1 MTSGVK
7 RSFFTKPAWAAAP
20 AAAGSSA
27 PAPAKDESS
36 SSVFGRNDIYRDILQ
51 AEHAKKEK
59 KAAKARHRPQKQDR
73 DSELEG
79 PEVKKRRISSE
90 EPADTKDPGYDSD
103 AEDSVSPTISP
114 TSPKSEREKQQCQNR
129 PVTRSTPRKQESSSR
144 GLEDSPRTYKS
155 PSTRESS
162 RRATTVTLH
171 DGDQQLD
178 DDLVIWTPV
187 RPTKPSPSKR
197 NPKPPSDDE
206 ESEEEE
212 EEDPYVRK
220 LKAKARE
227 KARLQKLGVVEPDRP
242 KTPLTTF
249 SAAAAAVDRTRSSSV
264 ENPQSRP
271 LSSNSASQD
280 YLNDNRATPASEQE
294 DDPQV
299 RILIQSDIP
308 DTKPLIVKRKAS
320 QSLKQVKEFWC
331 KKWGLDDSMTR
342 KVFFTWRGTRLF
354 DSTTMRGIILKLKKD
369 YRQQSASV
377 SLDDGGEEED
387 EDKDKDKDPSEGNIM
402 LEAMT
407 PELYEEKQRQR
418 EREQQ
423 AQTQQDEEHEEVEAA
438 TPAPADD
445 GAIVIRLVAQ
455 NLEPMQLRV
464 RPHTTMAKVMR
475 GFAAMRKVDEGKTAW
490 LIFDG
495 ERLDPERT
503 VGDVELE
510 DEDEVE
516 VSIR

>member
-7 RSFFTKPAWAAAP
+7 RSFFTKPAWAAP
-20 AAAGSSA
+20 AASA
-27 PAPAKDESS
+27 PAKEE

-59 KAAKARHRPQKQDR
+59 KAAKAKHRTGKQD
-73 DSELEG
+73 SEG
-79 PEVKKRRISSE
+79 PEAKKRRISSD
-90 EPADTKDPGYDSD
+90 PADAKDPSYGSD
-103 AEDSVSPTISP
+103 AESVSSQ
-114 TSPKSEREKQQCQNR
+114 TSLKTEKQSQDR
-129 PVTRSTPRKQESSSR
+129 PVTRSTPRKQTSGSK
-144 GLEDSPRTYKS
+144 GLEESPTSRKS

-162 RRATTVTLH
+162 RRDTVILH
-171 DGDQQLD
+171 DCDQQSD

-187 RPTKPSPSKR
+187 KPSKPSPAKR
-197 NPKPPSDDE
+197 KPKPPSEDE
-206 ESEEEE
+206 ESE
-212 EEDPYVRK
+212 EEDPYVRE

-227 KARLQKLGVVEPDRP
+227 KARLQKLGIEPDRP

-249 SAAAAAVDRTRSSSV
+249 SPAVGRTRSSSV
-264 ENPQSRP
+264 EKPQSRP
-271 LSSNSASQD
+271 LSSNSAQD
-280 YLNDNRATPASEQE
+280 FNRATPVSEQE

-331 KKWGLDDSMTR
+331 KKWGLHDSVTR

-377 SLDDGGEEED
+377 GLDGDED
-387 EDKDKDKDPSEGNIM
+387 EDKDPSEGNIM

-407 PELYEEKQRQR
+407 PEIYEDKQRQK

-423 AQTQQDEEHEEVEAA
+423 AQAQQDEEHEEDEAP

-464 RPHTTMAKVMR
+464 RPHTTMAKIMR
-475 GFAAMRKVDEGKTAW
+475 GFAATRKVDEGKTPW

-495 ERLDPERT
+495 ERLDPEQT
-503 VGDVELE
+503 VEDVGLE
-510 DEDEVE
+510 DEDGVE

>member
-20 AAAGSSA
+20 AAAGTSA

-59 KAAKARHRPQKQDR
+59 KAARARHRPEKQDR
-73 DSELEG
+73 DNEHEG

-90 EPADTKDPGYDSD
+90 EPAHNKKDPGYGSD

-114 TSPKSEREKQQCQNR
+114 TSPKSEREKQRSQDR
-129 PVTRSTPRKQESSSR
+129 PATRSTPRKQKSSSR

-155 PSTRESS
+155 PSTRGSS
-162 RRATTVTLH
+162 RHATTVTLH

-178 DDLVIWTPV
+178 DDLVIWDPV
-187 RPTKPSPSKR
+187 KPTKPSPSKR
-197 NPKPPSDDE
+197 KPKPPSDDE
-206 ESEEEE
+206 ESEEED
-212 EEDPYVRK
+212 EDPYVRE

-242 KTPLTTF
+242 KTPLTTL
-249 SAAAAAVDRTRSSSV
+249 SAAAAGDRTRSSSV

-280 YLNDNRATPASEQE
+280 FLNNRATPASEQE

-377 SLDDGGEEED
+377 SLDDGGDEED
-387 EDKDKDKDPSEGNIM
+387 EDKDNDPSEGNIM

-495 ERLDPERT
+495 ERLDPDRT
-503 VGDVELE
+503 VEDVELE